1 MASLVYQHNSYYAV
15 FSVKR
20 KKKWIKIG
28 RVDKKEARKVLK
40 HLEVQ
45 YIKGKFDINDLT
57 DSILYDFLEEYLEYS
72 KTNKAFSTYIREKE
86 IAGILKSHFG
96 NVIIK
101 SIDTKSIENY
111 KSNRVGKGLK
121 PATINRELT
130 MVRFMLKKAN
140 DWHYLDKI
148 PKVSFLKLTKN
159 PIKFLSIIEIE
170 RLLEHSSVWL
180 KPILIVLR
188 NTGMRIGELL
198 ALKLNDVDIEKGNV
212 LVRSSK
218 TNNFRHIPI
227 NVELEDTLKWLMEYC
242 VNPKSLKINK
252 RHTHQKE
259 YIFCHQDGSKVESI
273 KHSFKKA
280 CLRADIK
287 ATIHT
292 IRHTFASHLVM
303 NNVDLVSIKELLG
316 HSSISTTMIYA
327 HVSDSHKAESVKK
340 LPWNNQV
347 LEK

>member
-15 FSVKR
+15 FSVNR

-28 RVDKKEARKVLK
+28 SVEKKEARKVLK
-40 HLEVQ
+40 QLEIQ
-45 YIKGKFDINDLT
+45 YIKGKFNINDLT
-57 DSILYDFLEEYLEYS
+57 DSILYDFLEEYLQYS

-101 SIDTKSIENY
+101 TIDTKSIENY
-111 KSNRVGKGLK
+111 TSKRVDMGLK
-121 PATINRELT
+121 PASINRELT

-148 PKVSFLKLTKN
+148 PKVSFLKLSKN
-159 PIKFLSIIEIE
+159 PIKFLSIDEIE

-198 ALKLNDVDIEKGNV
+198 ALRLEDVDLQRGYI

-227 NVELEDTLKWLMEYC
+227 NGELEVTLNRLMEYC
-242 VNPKSLKINK
+242 VNPKSLKIDK
-252 RHTHQKE
+252 RHSHQKE
-259 YIFCHQDGSKVESI
+259 YIFCHQDGSKVASI

-280 CLRADIK
+280 CLKAGIK

-303 NNVDLVSIKELLG
+303 NNVDIVSIKELLG

-327 HVSDSHKAESVKK
+327 HVSDSHKADSVKK
-340 LPWNNQV
+340 LPWD
-347 LEK
+347 K